1 MVGPTFATPSFAD
14 PQPDVLGAGYE
25 ALTVELPDDAEGAVV
40 ATLVRRR
47 AAATT
52 NRAVLYIHGFS
63 DYFHQIELAEF
74 HAARGEDFY
83 AIDLRK
89 NGRSLLPHQT
99 PTRMAD
105 VSDYYPEIDCGGRL
119 HRRRGARP
127 AGGQRP
133 LDRWVDRGV
142 VAGRPA

>member
-1 MVGPTFATPSFAD
+1 M
-14 PQPDVLGAGYE
+14 
-25 ALTVELPDDAEGAVV
+25 ELPDDAEGPVV
-40 ATLVRRR
+40 ATLVRRP

-89 NGRSLLPHQT
+89 YGRSLLPHQT

-105 VSDYYPEIDCGGRL
+105 VSDYYPELDCGRRL
-119 HRRRGARP
+119 HLGEGHDELVLNAHSTGGLIACRGCRP
-127 AGGQRP
+127 AHC
-133 LDRWVDRGV
+133 
-142 VAGRPA
+142 AG